1 MSTKL
6 IAIGNKLMG
15 DDGIALI
22 VADKIKEKLKD
33 MNIEVIIGET
43 DFDFCLDFINKDDFI
58 IILDST
64 HFNIKKGNITL
75 LPLDSLN
82 QSKNFFFPHSL
93 SLIHYL
99 LIYNIKGIFIGIEA
113 ENIDFTNRL
122 SSTLSKNLDNICN
135 NVLKVIKDFKADI

>member
-43 DFDFCLDFINKDDFI
+43 DFDFCLDFIDKEDFI
-58 IILDST
+58 ILLDST
-64 HFNIKKGNITL
+64 HFNIEKGSITL
-75 LPLDSLN
+75 LPLDSLY
-82 QSKNFFFPHSL
+82 QSKNFFFSHSL
-93 SLIHYL
+93 SLLHYL
-99 LIYNIKGIFIGIEA
+99 LIYNIKGNFIGIEV

-122 SSTLSKNLDNICN
+122 SPSLYKNLDNICN
-135 NVLKVIKDFKADI
+135 NVFKNSKIY